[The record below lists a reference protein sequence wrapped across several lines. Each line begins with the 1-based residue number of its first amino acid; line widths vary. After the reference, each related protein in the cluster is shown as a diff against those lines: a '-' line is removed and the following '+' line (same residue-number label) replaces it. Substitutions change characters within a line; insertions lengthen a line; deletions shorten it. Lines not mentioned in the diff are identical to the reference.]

1 MFVGPGGGD
10 KTADVYRVK
19 LCSTK
24 CSMRVDKRMLGQG
37 SVVRRRVREIGEL
50 VVKDDP
56 QLRI

>member
-1 MFVGPGGGD
+1 M
-10 KTADVYRVK
+10 ADVYRVK